1 MMISWNMN
9 RINFQFMSHAER
21 CYKIYET
28 LVPLTKKPTKLA
40 NKIPKMLMNFQQQ
53 APWVQQQQLTLLV
66 FIIWSWTAPLGTF
79 TYVDKHQHISSFFF
93 FSLNY
98 SCQWLRVQCHQQNN
112 KIPFHL
118 PSKSSNYNFN
128 SSNECS
134 VLNWNCWS
142 SVLSG
147 DEISKNAQMIVNDD
161 YYSHFDTPISI
172 QTPIL

>member
-1 MMISWNMN
+1 MLQNIRN
-9 RINFQFMSHAER
+9 IGAIDEKT
-21 CYKIYET
+21 YKISQQN
-28 LVPLTKKPTKLA
+28 TKDVDELSTTSSLSSTTTTNFTGIYNLKL
-40 NKIPKMLMNFQQQ
+40 NCTFRNFYLRWQ
-53 APWVQQQQLTLLV
+53 T
-66 FIIWSWTAPLGTF
+66 S
-79 TYVDKHQHISSFFF
+79 TYFFFLFF

-147 DEISKNAQMIVNDD
+147 DEISKNA
-161 YYSHFDTPISI
+161 
-172 QTPIL
+172 